1 MRELGDHLAA
11 GGLVVLAGDALRGG
25 DLDLAAAAS
34 RITPETI
41 AFMARHGRGLI
52 CLGLDAERAAELGIE
67 PQQSEGHGSSGRP
80 FGRSIEAA
88 HGVTTGIS
96 AADRAHTIR
105 VAVDPGC
112 GPADLVSPGH
122 IFPLIANPAG
132 PRARLSTLEAGLA
145 MMAHY
150 GLGKGVVL
158 CAMLREDGTM
168 ARLPE
173 VSAFA
178 GEHGIRIV
186 DIAEWVE
193 ANVPA

>member
-1 MRELGDHLAA
+1 MSDLKAHLEA

-25 DLDLAAAAS
+25 DLDLAAAAT
-34 RITPETI
+34 RVTPETI
-41 AFMARHGRGLI
+41 AFMARNGRGLI
-52 CLGLDAERAAELGIE
+52 CLGLDAERAAVLGIE
-67 PQQSEGHGSSGRP
+67 PQRSEGHGSSGRP
-80 FGRSIEAA
+80 FGRSIEAVE
-88 HGVTTGIS
+88 GVTTGIS

-105 VAVDPGC
+105 VAVDPAR

-145 MMAHY
+145 IMAHH

-168 ARLPE
+168 ARLSE
-173 VSAFA
+173 IA
-178 GEHGIRIV
+178 GWTEGQGIPII
-186 DIAEWVE
+186 DIGEWVE
-193 ANVPA
+193 AHVPG

>member
-1 MRELGDHLAA
+1 MKDLTEHLRD

-34 RITPETI
+34 WVTPETI

-52 CLGLDAERAAELGIE
+52 CLGLDSVRAAELGIT
-67 PQQSEGHGSSGRP
+67 PQRSEGHGSSGRP

-88 HGVTTGIS
+88 QGVTTGIS

-105 VAVDPGC
+105 VAVDPTC
-112 GPADLVSPGH
+112 GAADLVSPGH

-145 MMAHY
+145 IMAHH
-150 GLGKGVVL
+150 GLGNGVVL

-168 ARLPE
+168 ARI
-173 VSAFA
+173 
-178 GEHGIRIV
+178 GEIERWAEQEGIPII
-186 DIAEWVE
+186 DIAEWVDT
-193 ANVPA
+193 NVPA